1 LNIIKGLED
10 KLKKYNLKIEEEDR
24 KRIVTDSFKVIQT
37 TYYEVIKLVS
47 CYEQV
52 TEYVKTVK
60 KFPNKMLFNM
70 YTVAIKGYSKV
81 YAPLL
86 GESGSL

>member
-1 LNIIKGLED
+1 MED